1 MPNIT
6 ITCPNCRFSR
16 EQDASAIP
24 ANVSVAI
31 CPQCRQRFD
40 LRAAIAAAA
49 ASEPAAP
56 VPEPVSPEL
65 PESAMPTWEQLM
77 PEPPLPPENGT
88 GEGGGEPPPSPSRPA
103 SPRRLRFA
111 FSGTARDYFGIWIV
125 NTLLKIVTLGIYSAW
140 AKVRK
145 RRYFYGSTRL
155 NNTDFEYL
163 ADPFALFKGWLIAAA
178 IFILYTIGSKVSP
191 ILSGTVGLVFFLGL
205 PWLIVRSRVFN
216 MRNSAHRNIR
226 FAFNPDYREAYV
238 VFAGLPCL
246 LPFTLGLIAPYMVY
260 RQKKFF
266 VENSGYGRTRCTFDV
281 AVKNFY
287 LVFLKAAGWLILLAA
302 GLGLSAYFISATARE
317 LSPLFLDG
325 GAAGGKIGKKGA
337 IAATIL
343 VIAFFNF
350 LYLFFAVY
358 VQTALANLTWNG
370 TRLKHS
376 RFVSTLRVR
385 DMAWLY
391 LSSGAAI
398 LCSCGLLIPWATVR
412 ITRYRL
418 GCLGLDL
425 KDDPEGFLGWGYAEV
440 GSAGEEIGDM
450 FGIDIGI

>member
-1 MPNIT
+1 MPDIK

-16 EQDASAIP
+16 EHDASAIP
-24 ANVSVAI
+24 ANVAVAV

-49 ASEPAAP
+49 ASEPVPP
-56 VPEPVSPEL
+56 VPEPVPPEL
-65 PESAMPTWEQLM
+65 PESAMPAWGQLM
-77 PEPPLPPENGT
+77 PEPVTPA
-88 GEGGGEPPPSPSRPA
+88 EPPPTAPVPPAAPRPA

-111 FSGTARDYFGIWIV
+111 FTGTARDYFGIWIV

-145 RRYFYGSTRL
+145 RRYFYGSTKL

-178 IFILYTIGSKVSP
+178 VFILYTIGSKVSP

-226 FAFNPDYREAYV
+226 FTFSPDYREAYV
-238 VFAGLPCL
+238 AFAGLPCL

-266 VENSGYGRTRCTFDV
+266 VENSGYGRTRCTFD
-281 AVKNFY
+281 ATVKDFY
-287 LVFLKAAGWLILLAA
+287 LVFLKAAGWLILLAV

-317 LSPLFLDG
+317 LSPLLLDG
-325 GAAGGKIGKKGA
+325 GAARGKIGTKGA
-337 IAATIL
+337 
-343 VIAFFNF
+343 
-350 LYLFFAVY
+350 
-358 VQTALANLTWNG
+358 
-370 TRLKHS
+370 
-376 RFVSTLRVR
+376 
-385 DMAWLY
+385 
-391 LSSGAAI
+391 
-398 LCSCGLLIPWATVR
+398 
-412 ITRYRL
+412 
-418 GCLGLDL
+418 
-425 KDDPEGFLGWGYAEV
+425 
-440 GSAGEEIGDM
+440 
-450 FGIDIGI
+450 